1 MWAKGSQ
8 HENDVQSARF
18 FIVDLEGRA
27 SVAATLLPGD
37 GGVQQEKLLLQTNNF
52 CGGMAS
58 GVRHHGE
65 IQRSF
70 FGKDVRMN
78 SLWRR
83 QGKFLI
89 CTYTPRCSCVYLQFI
104 HGVTPT
110 MRVPAMYAGQMS
122 NMATTLGEIRCQLFA
137 QVICLLAV
145 ATLFA

>member
-1 MWAKGSQ
+1 M
-8 HENDVQSARF
+8 
-18 FIVDLEGRA
+18 
-27 SVAATLLPGD
+27 
-37 GGVQQEKLLLQTNNF
+37 LQTNNF

-58 GVRHHGE
+58 GGAVPCRHSA
-65 IQRSF
+65 QFF
-70 FGKDVRMN
+70 FGKVVKMN
-78 SLWRR
+78 SLGRR

-89 CTYTPRCSCVYLQFI
+89 SAYTPRCSCVYLEFI
-104 HGVTPT
+104 HGVMPT